1 MRQEG
6 IKLKNYGIR
15 LDSGDLAYLSKKA
28 RIMLDKAG
36 FEDALICASSDLDE
50 NLIASLKLQGAKIDT
65 WGVGTRLI
73 TSNDCPSFGGVYKL
87 SAETDENGNFV
98 PKIKLS
104 NNPSKVT
111 LPGIKKVIRIYDKES
126 GKIKRTEEKTRMG
139 EYTEECI
146 NTFLMNQG
154 QLFDEPVAENYD
166 EAEAFLEDCF
176 AVVADNLDDV
186 RAYMEEEGMDVEEMS
201 DAELEEQS
209 EVFALPD
216 GQYLIVMG

>member
-1 MRQEG
+1 
-6 IKLKNYGIR
+6 
-15 LDSGDLAYLSKKA
+15 
-28 RIMLDKAG
+28 
-36 FEDALICASSDLDE
+36 
-50 NLIASLKLQGAKIDT
+50 
-65 WGVGTRLI
+65 
-73 TSNDCPSFGGVYKL
+73 
-87 SAETDENGNFV
+87 
-98 PKIKLS
+98 
-104 NNPSKVT
+104 
-111 LPGIKKVIRIYDKES
+111 
-126 GKIKRTEEKTRMG
+126 MG

-166 EAEAFLEDCF
+166 EAEAFLEDCL
-176 AVVADNLDDV
+176 AGVADNLDDV

>member
-1 MRQEG
+1 
-6 IKLKNYGIR
+6 
-15 LDSGDLAYLSKKA
+15 
-28 RIMLDKAG
+28 
-36 FEDALICASSDLDE
+36 
-50 NLIASLKLQGAKIDT
+50 
-65 WGVGTRLI
+65 
-73 TSNDCPSFGGVYKL
+73 
-87 SAETDENGNFV
+87 
-98 PKIKLS
+98 
-104 NNPSKVT
+104 
-111 LPGIKKVIRIYDKES
+111 
-126 GKIKRTEEKTRMG
+126 MG

-166 EAEAFLEDCF
+166 EAEAFLEDCL

-186 RAYMEEEGMDVEEMS
+186 RAYMEEMS

>member
-1 MRQEG
+1 
-6 IKLKNYGIR
+6 
-15 LDSGDLAYLSKKA
+15 
-28 RIMLDKAG
+28 
-36 FEDALICASSDLDE
+36 
-50 NLIASLKLQGAKIDT
+50 
-65 WGVGTRLI
+65 
-73 TSNDCPSFGGVYKL
+73 
-87 SAETDENGNFV
+87 
-98 PKIKLS
+98 
-104 NNPSKVT
+104 
-111 LPGIKKVIRIYDKES
+111 
-126 GKIKRTEEKTRMG
+126 MG

-216 GQYLIVMG
+216 GSRSNVLFRSSAPSDPVFLSAVHRHRKYLTGLRR

>member
-1 MRQEG
+1 
-6 IKLKNYGIR
+6 
-15 LDSGDLAYLSKKA
+15 
-28 RIMLDKAG
+28 
-36 FEDALICASSDLDE
+36 
-50 NLIASLKLQGAKIDT
+50 
-65 WGVGTRLI
+65 
-73 TSNDCPSFGGVYKL
+73 
-87 SAETDENGNFV
+87 
-98 PKIKLS
+98 
-104 NNPSKVT
+104 
-111 LPGIKKVIRIYDKES
+111 
-126 GKIKRTEEKTRMG
+126 MG

-154 QLFDEPVAENYD
+154 QLF

>member
-1 MRQEG
+1 M
-6 IKLKNYGIR
+6 IKACI
-15 LDSGDLAYLSKKA
+15 
-28 RIMLDKAG
+28 
-36 FEDALICASSDLDE
+36 FDLDGTIADTVE
-50 NLIASLKLQGAKIDT
+50 SIAHAVNRVLEHFGLVPRPVEAFNFYAGAVSDRCARDCRRTRRQTGRVPVLWRYQYGYADRKRRRHVYRWCDVGIPPAPGADRQPCDGAARPAGGNLNAFSQ
-65 WGVGTRLI
+65 
-73 TSNDCPSFGGVYKL
+73 
-87 SAETDENGNFV
+87 
-98 PKIKLS
+98 
-104 NNPSKVT
+104 
-111 LPGIKKVIRIYDKES
+111 KES

-166 EAEAFLEDCF
+166 EAEAFLEDCL

>member
-1 MRQEG
+1 MYGPGFFNRIQGQTAEIPRKPSPIGALAIADALGARPEECLYFGDTNTDMQTGNAAGMFTVGVTWGFRPRQEL
-6 IKLKNYGIR
+6 IDNHAMEL
-15 LDSGDLAYLSKKA
+15 LEP
-28 RIMLDKAG
+28 AG
-36 FEDALICASSDLDE
+36 G
-50 NLIASLKLQGAKIDT
+50 NLNAFSQ
-65 WGVGTRLI
+65 
-73 TSNDCPSFGGVYKL
+73 
-87 SAETDENGNFV
+87 
-98 PKIKLS
+98 
-104 NNPSKVT
+104 
-111 LPGIKKVIRIYDKES
+111 KES